1 MGDDKAL
8 ESLAT
13 NLLVDYQEEDSE
25 INKMVVQHYKDQAEK
40 SEKSNYDLYLGL
52 WSYYGK
58 FGMKKNMRLAETH
71 FLKSFEKEKNLKAAE
86 MLGFLYIVGEG
97 VRYDPEKAIK
107 FFTYASEKSGA
118 SAFSLGTIYADGLG
132 VPRNATLAKEWF
144 GKSCDLGLEDGCKQY
159 KDFVLK
165 Q

>member
-1 MGDDKAL
+1 MCSTDA
-8 ESLAT
+8 
-13 NLLVDYQEEDSE
+13 Y
-25 INKMVVQHYKDQAEK
+25 
-40 SEKSNYDLYLGL
+40 
-52 WSYYGK
+52 
-58 FGMKKNMRLAETH
+58 
-71 FLKSFEKEKNLKAAE
+71 
-86 MLGFLYIVGEG
+86 
-97 VRYDPEKAIK
+97 
-107 FFTYASEKSGA
+107 GA